1 MSEVILENN
10 EPVIVLEEP
19 LTGIPE
25 EGTTEEPKGHTEEV
39 TPEPEIEV
47 EEETPNKVPA
57 FYAGKEPDELIE
69 VLSKKDL
76 EMNRIMQENADLRK
90 KTEELNIT
98 PEEVR
103 ARLSAS
109 QLKTALDSEKLK
121 LREMDRDDDPEA
133 YDAQADVIEDIRMD
147 YVKKSSKESY
157 ISAQDEEFNND
168 FISSHASVLNSQGFD
183 LDQKQY
189 DSVIEMAKQYSSG
202 RLSEKAVQ
210 HALMETFGPELYT
223 KTMKLKIGE
232 TVRNDIVTA
241 EGKTQPLVDAGTTGR
256 ASTRITRAEYLKK
269 PEHIQAAIRA
279 KLSPEQLKLLR
290 KS

>member
-1 MSEVILENN
+1 MSEVIIEND
-10 EPVIVLEEP
+10 EKVIVLDEP
-19 LTGIPE
+19 LTGLPE
-25 EGTTEEPKGHTEEV
+25 ERVSEEPEGHTEE
-39 TPEPEIEV
+39 TTLEPEIEV
-47 EEETPNKVPA
+47 KEETPNKVPA

-103 ARLSAS
+103 ARLTAS

-147 YVKKSSKESY
+147 YVNQSSKESY
-157 ISAQDEEFNND
+157 VSAQDEEFNND
-168 FISSHASVLNSQGFD
+168 FVSSHASVLNEQGFD
-183 LDQKQY
+183 LKKEEY
-189 DSVIEMAKQYSSG
+189 ESVIEMAKKYSNG

-232 TVRNDIVTA
+232 TVRNDIITA

-256 ASTRITRAEYLKK
+256 ASTRITRAEYDKM
-269 PEHIQAAIRA
+269 PEHKQAAIRA

-290 KS
+290 S